1 MSGLDDEV
9 KKVRART
16 RAAMDEQSAQGS
28 TREGVL
34 EAGVRA
40 ALDYA
45 LTDLDRDLTQLER
58 LLGEKIDAGS
68 FLMGAQA
75 LTLALQGVNFNDV
88 ASKYA
93 PLLRE
98 YMAKARQRH
107 PGDDDAGRL
116 RGTI

>member
-9 KKVRART
+9 EKVRARQ

-34 EAGVRA
+34 EAGLRA

-45 LTDLDRDLTQLER
+45 LTDLDRDLTRLEG

-68 FLMGAQA
+68 FFIGAQA
-75 LTLALQGVNFNDV
+75 LTLTLQGVNVNDV

-98 YMAKARQRH
+98 YMAKARARH
-107 PGDDDAGRL
+107 PGDDDVGRQ
-116 RGTI
+116 RGTV